1 MMAGRATPEDTQWWV
16 LDASLWMRSPLAF
29 EKLLFAD
36 KNISYLNPILVTDDF
51 SGVCGDGV
59 DGNVEGSCC

>member
-1 MMAGRATPEDTQWWV
+1 MAGCATLEDKQWWV

-36 KNISYLNPILVTDDF
+36 KNISYLNPILFD
-51 SGVCGDGV
+51 
-59 DGNVEGSCC
+59 